1 MAWYLP
7 IGVYEGIKLT
17 SEITDSTVDL
27 SADGE
32 IPHAVLRLGSGSI
45 PVPAEYAK
53 ALECLAGAPGPV
65 QIEEWVMSASEP
77 AEASAQIEKLMDLG
91 LVMALDE
98 QRLKDSAL
106 NDLRL
111 DKRERVSR
119 WEEQPEAYARSG
131 SVGIRT
137 REGST
142 SVDEATLAMLDA
154 LPDHPVAVK
163 DALRSLESLLPED
176 RKSFADPILQ
186 ADLRG
191 LVRLRAAVVYLQE

>member
-7 IGVYEGIKLT
+7 IGVYEGIKMT
-17 SEITDSTVDL
+17 SEITDPTVDL

-32 IPHAVLRLGSGSI
+32 IRHAVLRLGSGAI
-45 PVPAEYAK
+45 PVPEEYAK

-65 QIEEWVMSASEP
+65 QIEEWVMSSSDP
-77 AEASAQIEKLMDLG
+77 SEASAQIEKLMDLG

-106 NDLRL
+106 NDLRI
-111 DKRERVSR
+111 DKRQRVTR

-137 REGST
+137 PEGST

-154 LPDHPVAVK
+154 LPDHPVALR
-163 DALRSLESLLPED
+163 DALRSLESLLPDD

-191 LVRLRAAVVYLQE
+191 LVRLGAAVVYLQE